1 MSRDTD
7 WTIGQSIRAVRGF
20 NISRALTCGK
30 EVQLMRDLNYRFV
43 NDSSAMM
50 LTIKSRNL

>member
-20 NISRALTCGK
+20 NISRALTYGK

-50 LTIKSRNL
+50 LPLKSRNL